1 MHQSTLPEH
10 DKAFACTHFYTEPR
24 AAPRSVSIQGQAANS
39 PSRSALSGKE
49 ASPSGAAST
58 QAVAQSPES
67 GDDSGA
73 EAGPSAGALVD
84 NSPSHLQLSDG
95 NVSHAESSAA
105 AVNRGMAE
113 HDAYAKM
120 MASLPV
126 ALQSEARFDTFL
138 KVSVHSSVHSAN
150 VNNLPTHLPACL
162 PACVFDTHISY
173 AAWLFS

>member
-1 MHQSTLPEH
+1 MTRHLPVRTSTQSPGLLQEASAYRGRLPTAPPEVPLVERRQVQVVLPVH
-10 DKAFACTHFYTEPR
+10 RLLHKALRVETTVGQR
-24 AAPRSVSIQGQAANS
+24 QGQ
-39 PSRSALSGKE
+39 
-49 ASPSGAAST
+49 
-58 QAVAQSPES
+58 V
-67 GDDSGA
+67 
-73 EAGPSAGALVD
+73 LVPWLTK
-84 NSPSHLQLSDG
+84 SPSHLQLSDG